1 MSRSPLLLA
10 RAQSVQIDWL
20 WLGLT
25 LVAFLIFAYLPTYVD
40 TDPGLAIKSIIGFS
54 FLVGGTV
61 MTIVVCGFRA
71 DNFFSLE
78 EIGNSL
84 GFIFVSILAIYMV
97 NIYGSTLGLSSL
109 PISGG
114 LFMVLMG
121 ISEEALFRGF
131 LTTVFVKMTGSSLIA
146 VALSSVVGMVYHA
159 AVYGASNT
167 NLVIVFG
174 SFFVLGFS
182 YVLSGYRL
190 SVPMVA
196 HALVN
201 FLASMG

>member
-1 MSRSPLLLA
+1 M
-10 RAQSVQIDWL
+10 
-20 WLGLT
+20 T
-25 LVAFLIFAYLPTYVD
+25 LVI
-40 TDPGLAIKSIIGFS
+40 SGFK
-54 FLVGGTV
+54 
-61 MTIVVCGFRA
+61 A

-84 GFIFVSILAIYMV
+84 GFIFVSILAIYAV
-97 NIYGSTLGLSSL
+97 NIYGLTLSLSAL
-109 PISGG
+109 PISGC
-114 LFMVLMG
+114 LFLVLMG
-121 ISEEALFRGF
+121 ISEEVLFRGF
-131 LTTVFVKMTGSSLIA
+131 LTTLFVKMTGSSHIA

-167 NLVIVFG
+167 NLAIVFG

-196 HALVN
+196 HAIVN